1 MNDEEKDKGKELP
14 WMFRMAPPPVDQL
27 RPGLDPASAGYR
39 LFVNTRNPF
48 LKRALAP
55 PAAALERSP
64 QDVQALFRW
73 LEDERHYRVAPPNSQ
88 LPYRRRG
95 IDATKP
101 SPPPVPKF
109 QEPGVLPGGPLRLPA
124 MIGDYFRSVLER
136 LKADSDAFYDVID
149 EMVPLLHR
157 NKVKIRVPGA
167 FRALEDWDH
176 LMETL
181 EEIAH
186 YPAPE
191 TFDLFCAA
199 LLAYH
204 ELVEPA

>member
-14 WMFRMAPPPVDQL
+14 WVFRMAPPPVDQL
-27 RPGLDPASAGYR
+27 RAGLDPASAVYR
-39 LFVNTRNPF
+39 LFANTRNPF

-55 PAAALERSP
+55 AAAALERTP

-73 LEDERHYRVAPPNSQ
+73 LEDERRYRVAPPNSTA
-88 LPYRRRG
+88 PYRRRG
-95 IDATKP
+95 VDATKP
-101 SPPPVPKF
+101 SPPPAPKF
-109 QEPGVLPGGPLRLPA
+109 QEPSVLPGGPLRLPA
-124 MIGDYFRSVLER
+124 MIGEYFRSVLER
-136 LKADSDAFYDVID
+136 IKANPDTFFDIIE

-157 NKVKIRVPGA
+157 NKVKIRVPDA

-181 EEIAH
+181 EEIAR

-191 TFDLFCAA
+191 TFDLFCGA